1 MDQTEQMN
9 SLNDLQRQNN
19 LEFALNARTGLLTQM
34 LGWLLLV
41 FVSGFYDKD
50 PVLSLTLTW
59 IMLVICLLGITH
71 HALHQYFYRKS
82 MRLWMATY
90 YLLLLLNGLFWS
102 GFYVYLIS
110 FNALSPELLA
120 TTLIVSLLTSV
131 AVYNMRA
138 KLVVPQLYFALLF
151 LPAALM
157 CLTQNN
163 LQFLGALLF
172 AYWLGIVLLSL
183 WHHKQYQD
191 NLRFQLNLI
200 KNKQGVDLKDKI
212 DSLTKIY
219 NRHYFEDSFEY
230 QWQLAIRT
238 GTEIALLMIEID
250 DFKTVNQLHGQHH
263 GDQCLVQIADIIRQ
277 SVKRQT
283 DMVIRYADEQ
293 FVLILP
299 DTEQAAATNLAE
311 LIRQNI
317 EFANIA
323 WGNENHSFTAS
334 IGVGVVRPKQYSS
347 PTLLLQK
354 AEMAL
359 FQAKNQGHNRVELA

>member
-1 MDQTEQMN
+1 MSSPQDF
-9 SLNDLQRQNN
+9 QRQND
-19 LEFALNARTGLLTQM
+19 LDFVLSARSI
-34 LGWLLLV
+34 LLV
-41 FVSGFYDKD
+41 QFIGWIALIWLSGFYNKQAIISLQ
-50 PVLSLTLTW
+50 LSW
-59 IMLVICLLGITH
+59 ILLVICLLAATH
-71 HALHQYFYRKS
+71 SALHQYFCRRS
-82 MRLWMATY
+82 MSLWMATH
-90 YLLLLLNGLFWS
+90 YLLLLLQALFWS
-102 GFYVYLIS
+102 GFYVYLSSLNI
-110 FNALSPELLA
+110 LSPELLA
-120 TTLIVSLLTSV
+120 TTLMVTLLTSV
-131 AVYNMRA
+131 SMHTMRA

-151 LPAALM
+151 VPAALV
-157 CLTQNN
+157 CWTQSE
-163 LQFLGALLF
+163 LHFLGNFLLI
-172 AYWLGIVLLSL
+172 YWLTTVFFSIRR
-183 WHHKQYQD
+183 HQQYQD
-191 NLRFQLNLI
+191 NYRFQLNLI

-219 NRHYFEDSFEY
+219 NRHYFEDCFEY
-230 QWQLAIRT
+230 QWQLAVRT
-238 GTEIALLMIEID
+238 GAEIALLMVDID
-250 DFKTVNQLHGQHH
+250 DFKKIREQQGQDC
-263 GDQCLVQIADIIRQ
+263 GDGCLVQIADIIRQ
-277 SVKRQT
+277 SAKRQT